1 MKILGLFTA
10 LVFTFLIASC
20 GGTKREGLDKYV
32 GHYLNE
38 NTGAIIAMKMDVSA
52 IMDKSDVK
60 SLPDVGFQLLETF
73 NKIDSSMALSEQI
86 YVVASGPLD
95 YEGMPENTA
104 LFISVK
110 NKEEAAKM
118 FNEMGYFFE
127 EADGVNM
134 HDEDGLAIGF
144 TDDLAIIGITAV
156 DTVAKSFVQEAF
168 EKSSKGEV
176 NEAVMKNMDYE
187 GDMVISLNLQ
197 NLYATSNT
205 DLNKLPIQQQEK
217 IKQLAENSFV
227 NTSLSFNDGEI
238 VVETHLEFNEELQK
252 AMFFDESGNTDV
264 LTKLGPGKP
273 IAAFSMNLDL
283 DKMEAFMM
291 DVYPEGMKD
300 MYKNLGPQGLI
311 LKAIGGGKLSS
322 FVNGEF
328 AVAITGFSEMMVFA
342 IPQVNIYSGLGAS
355 SADFSELLIVLLEEQ
370 EANKVGEG
378 VFDYEGMKIKFNSS
392 SVFVTSDTTLTNE
405 QLGNS
410 PMEVPAAITGFGEK
424 PFTFY
429 VDFTKLKSAEG
440 AEMVTGDADIV
451 IQELE
456 YFYFEADNKKSKLII
471 KTTDGSVNVLKKSVE
486 VALDAIM

>member
-1 MKILGLFTA
+1 
-10 LVFTFLIASC
+10 
-20 GGTKREGLDKYV
+20 
-32 GHYLNE
+32 
-38 NTGAIIAMKMDVSA
+38 
-52 IMDKSDVK
+52 
-60 SLPDVGFQLLETF
+60 
-73 NKIDSSMALSEQI
+73 
-86 YVVASGPLD
+86 
-95 YEGMPENTA
+95 
-104 LFISVK
+104 
-110 NKEEAAKM
+110 
-118 FNEMGYFFE
+118 
-127 EADGVNM
+127 
-134 HDEDGLAIGF
+134 
-144 TDDLAIIGITAV
+144 
-156 DTVAKSFVQEAF
+156 
-168 EKSSKGEV
+168 
-176 NEAVMKNMDYE
+176 
-187 GDMVISLNLQ
+187 
-197 NLYATSNT
+197 
-205 DLNKLPIQQQEK
+205 
-217 IKQLAENSFV
+217 
-227 NTSLSFNDGEI
+227 
-238 VVETHLEFNEELQK
+238 
-252 AMFFDESGNTDV
+252 V

-328 AVAITGFSEMMVFA
+328 AVAITGFSEMMVFTV
-342 IPQVNIYSGLGAS
+342 PQVNIYSGLGAS
-355 SADFSELLIVLLEEQ
+355 SSDFSELLIALLEEQ

-429 VDFTKLKSAEG
+429 VDFAKLKSAEG

-456 YFYFEADNKKSKLII
+456 YIYFEADNKKSKLII